1 MLTLQEIL
9 SKPEPIVV
17 IYHEGC
23 MDGFGAAYFAW
34 KVLGDKATYTPK
46 QYGSVLD
53 GLPSGKL
60 SIIMLDVS
68 FPKDIMEMVATDH
81 NLVVLDHHKTAKE
94 ALAGADYALFDMN
107 KSGAKLA
114 QEYFQPPLSP
124 DQWDLA
130 DYLQDRDLWQWKLDG
145 SREFSAALQSYDF
158 DFDVWGKLSV
168 LDLVKEGCAITRLIQ
183 QQVQRIITRT
193 YKCDYNGTPG
203 MIVNSPIFQSE
214 TGEALLAKYPDIK
227 FASIFYENEVREQVF
242 SLRSRSI
249 DGKPELDVS
258 VIAKEMG
265 GGGHPNA
272 AGFKVSPKVEEEVV
286 SEPAA
291 PAAVTT

>member
-1 MLTLQEIL
+1 LYGTTL
-9 SKPEPIVV
+9 S
-17 IYHEGC
+17 
-23 MDGFGAAYFAW
+23 D
-34 KVLGDKATYTPK
+34 
-46 QYGSVLD
+46 
-53 GLPSGKL
+53 LPAGKL

-68 FPKDIMEMVATDH
+68 FPKDIMGMVAADH
-81 NLVVLDHHKTAKE
+81 NLVVLDHHKTAQE
-94 ALAGADYALFDMN
+94 NLAGADYALFDMN

-114 QEYFQPPLSP
+114 QEYFNPILEQG
-124 DQWDLA
+124 QWDLA
-130 DYLQDRDLWQWKLDG
+130 DYLQDRDLWQWKLNG

-183 QQVQRIITRT
+183 QQVQRIIART

-203 MIVNSPIFQSE
+203 MIVNSPILQSE

-272 AGFKVSPKVEEEVV
+272 AGFKVSPKVEEDVV

-291 PAAVTT
+291 PAAVAT